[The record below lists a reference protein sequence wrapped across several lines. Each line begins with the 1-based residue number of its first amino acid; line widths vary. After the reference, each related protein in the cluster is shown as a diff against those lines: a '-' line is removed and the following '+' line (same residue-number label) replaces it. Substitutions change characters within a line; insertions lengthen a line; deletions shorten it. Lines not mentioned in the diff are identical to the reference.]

1 MKRESD
7 ESLKLRE
14 AILSIRYSSTPLTV
28 FTTNADCP
36 NKNVNVSRNEKLYNF
51 NNYSY
56 FV

>member
-14 AILSIRYSSTPLTV
+14 AILSIRYSSTPLEV
-28 FTTNADCP
+28 FTTNDACP
-36 NKNVNVSRNEKLYNF
+36 NKNVNVSRNEKIYNF